1 MNRLKTDKDLML
13 EFDITA
19 NTDPEYLDYDQWNWQ
34 SMLDEQREQEEGFYC
49 EQTQTR

>member
-13 EFDITA
+13 EYDLTV
-19 NTDPEYLDYDQWNWQ
+19 NSDPEYLDCDQWNWQ
-34 SMLDEQREQEEGFYC
+34 SMLDEQREQEERSYC